1 MNREIFCSNN
11 IPGWVKRAYKRSSTC
26 QALVVKKTADLIK
39 LSDNLLKTEKQN
51 YIVNTKDLLSL
62 AMESRMLLRH
72 ISFSINNVRK
82 DRIKNSFQKDLH
94 SLCEA
99 GNPPTTLLLGDN
111 FPKKIRKS
119 KESSKL
125 TSHPQSQTPKRGQH
139 TKQ

>member
-1 MNREIFCSNN
+1 M
-11 IPGWVKRAYKRSSTC
+11 
-26 QALVVKKTADLIK
+26 VKKTADLIK

-51 YIVNTKDLLSL
+51 YIANTKDLLSL

-111 FPKKIRKS
+111 FPKKIRKT

-125 TSHPQSQTPKRGQH
+125 TSHPQSQTPKRGH
-139 TKQ
+139 HSKQ